1 LGSTLKD
8 FLLYSSQ
15 GGFQEVLCMPKEKK
29 VKIVGD
35 LQENFSKCTIGIM
48 TDYRGMTTTDVNTLR
63 KKLRDAKVEYKV
75 VKNTLA
81 QIAAKNAGLE
91 HTEDLLKGPMA
102 VAFGYG
108 EIPDAAKVL
117 TEFIRT
123 SKSPMKI
130 QGGFLTD
137 RALTVKDIEALA
149 KLPSKAVLISMVM
162 AGMQSPIYGFV
173 NVMAAPIRGL
183 MQVLQGRIQQ
193 MEGK

>member
-1 LGSTLKD
+1 
-8 FLLYSSQ
+8 
-15 GGFQEVLCMPKEKK
+15 MPKEKK
-29 VKIVGD
+29 VKIVED
-35 LQENFSKCTIGIM
+35 LQETFSKCSIGIM
-48 TDYRGMTTTDVNTLR
+48 TDYRGVTTADLNALR

-81 QIAAKNAGLE
+81 LIAAKNAGLE
-91 HTEDLLKGPMA
+91 HTAESFKGPMA
-102 VAFGYG
+102 VAFGFG
-108 EIPDAAKVL
+108 EIPDAAKAL

-123 SKSPMKI
+123 SKSNMKI
-130 QGGFLTD
+130 QGGFLSD
-137 RALTVKDIEALA
+137 RILTAKEIENLA